1 MHWRCKSASTVDIKM
16 STLYGS
22 LMPQQLLFFALEIK
36 IIQLRQMPFTHDA
49 DISYVMLYVA
59 INIIFFI
66 KDSNR
71 FYSYLQGDSRWQ
83 NFEMLTLCP
92 LTLDFLNPKSIGF
105 NTMSRTTT
113 LPSFKSL
120 RWGGGCFIMVTY
132 SPHNYPHTQSDKVI
146 AISVLPC
153 YVVGADNHS
162 VQAL

>member
-1 MHWRCKSASTVDIKM
+1 MQICIDCWYQNVNIVLSFNATTIAVFCLGNKNNTVATDALYTWRR
-16 STLYGS
+16 Y
-22 LMPQQLLFFALEIK
+22 LLRYAVCCN
-36 IIQLRQMPFTHDA
+36 QH
-49 DISYVMLYVA
+49 
-59 INIIFFI
+59 NFFI

-71 FYSYLQGDSRWQ
+71 FYSYLQGDNRWQ

-132 SPHNYPHTQSDKVI
+132 SPHNYPHTRSDKVI